1 MDGCGVNL
9 LTGAIFELVGPSG
22 GFGRTIFSQ
31 FAMTAVPST
40 PIKPMMATITSVLG
54 GFLDATRTPD
64 NRIFDGILSA
74 IIVSSILYGR
84 SPQMK

>member
-1 MDGCGVNL
+1 
-9 LTGAIFELVGPSG
+9 
-22 GFGRTIFSQ
+22 
-31 FAMTAVPST
+31 MTAVPST

-84 SPQMK
+84 SPHMK

>member
-54 GFLDATRTPD
+54 GFWMPLELLTTEFLTAFLAP
-64 NRIFDGILSA
+64 L
-74 IIVSSILYGR
+74 
-84 SPQMK
+84 